1 MINIFF
7 TAQFNLNLSKNLY
20 LINSFFLQNI
30 KTATVDIIKGGKAKL
45 DILQFIIKI

>member
-20 LINSFFLQNI
+20 VINSFFFCRI
-30 KTATVDIIKGGKAKL
+30 
-45 DILQFIIKI
+45 